1 MLSMVKIEFDLC
13 SRPLRYLNL
22 NKLSSKVAGPSEA
35 IFCMKP
41 AWDMKLKIYTSAAY
55 VTWPRLLKG
64 IYHNVGIM
72 LILKKINK

>member
-22 NKLSSKVAGPSEA
+22 NKVAGPSEA
-35 IFCMKP
+35 IFCMEP
-41 AWDMKLKIYTSAAY
+41 AWDMKPKIYTSAAY